1 MYFLSPAA
9 FPPHGV
15 QSAASA
21 LAKAFGLI
29 SRYRRLKVVSP
40 KAVGDRAVGL
50 SDRGHGWGS
59 ALPASGLISCFKRL
73 SQIRTDV

>member
-1 MYFLSPAA
+1 MEGGFLSPAA

-40 KAVGDRAVGL
+40 KAVGTEGSQTEGTVGGVPCL
-50 SDRGHGWGS
+50 PRGFHLMFQTTVS
-59 ALPASGLISCFKRL
+59 N
-73 SQIRTDV
+73 